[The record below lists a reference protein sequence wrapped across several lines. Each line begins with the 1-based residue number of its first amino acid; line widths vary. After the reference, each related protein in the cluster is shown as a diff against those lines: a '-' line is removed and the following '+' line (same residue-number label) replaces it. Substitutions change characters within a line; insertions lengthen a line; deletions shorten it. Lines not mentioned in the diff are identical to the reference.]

1 MKESKWLGIY
11 IIITLLIILA
21 IILCVIYLDLI
32 NINKYLCF
40 SKSYDWL
47 GFIGAIVGGLVS
59 AVVTFLSLY
68 ISFNHERK
76 IRENEDKNNS
86 KREGYSYAT
95 LVEKPLEIVISEDS
109 ITSLD
114 NIKDYYCILYGENVM
129 ANMSNYIDIILSLKN
144 INKNYPSGAILKKIN
159 LIFNP
164 KIINNNIIYKDS
176 ISLTGIDTKYKKLT
190 LRNSEEF
197 SFCSRA
203 LINNNDLKL
212 IVDKLVNSDTI
223 DIKAE
228 IDLVNP
234 NGVITSASYSANLI
248 LEKTNKKGA
257 KNILGS
263 NKIILKYNSENTYL
277 MINKIDY
284 IDECETIKFK

>member
-144 INKNYPSGAILKKIN
+144 I
-159 LIFNP
+159 
-164 KIINNNIIYKDS
+164 
-176 ISLTGIDTKYKKLT
+176 
-190 LRNSEEF
+190 
-197 SFCSRA
+197 SR
-203 LINNNDLKL
+203 LLL
-212 IVDKLVNSDTI
+212 S
-223 DIKAE
+223 
-228 IDLVNP
+228 
-234 NGVITSASYSANLI
+234 S
-248 LEKTNKKGA
+248 
-257 KNILGS
+257 
-263 NKIILKYNSENTYL
+263 
-277 MINKIDY
+277 
-284 IDECETIKFK
+284 